1 LTVVFLS
8 EADQCASCAKTSYTL
23 SGPMVA
29 SCFMPGVELS
39 FSYWFHASNIVTVYR
54 DGVSVES
61 PLTIVVNATFQNT
74 NGSWVALPQVSIV
87 GATYT
92 VTNAS
97 NGVEYAIRT
106 GSPRP
111 PSDYTLAGGSIVAGL
126 ILATALY
133 KRAEKGNRSAK
144 PAPTQP
150 PPIPETSDVRAEG
163 TLLSPKRFYL
173 DRYVQIPRSAG

>member
-1 LTVVFLS
+1 
-8 EADQCASCAKTSYTL
+8 
-23 SGPMVA
+23 
-29 SCFMPGVELS
+29 MPGVELS

-111 PSDYTLAGGSIVAGL
+111 PSDYTIAGGSIVAGL

-173 DRYVQIPRSAG
+173 DRYLQIPRSAG